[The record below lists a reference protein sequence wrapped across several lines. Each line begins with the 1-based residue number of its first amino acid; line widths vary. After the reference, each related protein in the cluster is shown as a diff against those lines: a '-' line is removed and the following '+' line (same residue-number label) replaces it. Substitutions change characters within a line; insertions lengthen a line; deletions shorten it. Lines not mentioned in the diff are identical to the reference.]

1 MTAGDSRGPIYR
13 DARDL
18 TPFGSAHM
26 QTPVRELAGS
36 VGGLIHGVLGGRDA
50 ALIAVDGEVPR
61 LKLMPGK
68 AAKAVH
74 DAIFSSKEPERLIAV
89 GRAYPGWAGLCS
101 VMAGLLAYQHGG
113 YLRGSELLQRG
124 LSIRNDDDANQ
135 YAATYLTRVVTRVE
149 VAERIEVPVLFSQES
164 VFLALSHSLRETGQ
178 LEAALQT
185 VAGLPPSLPTALA
198 RCALA
203 FALGRDKEVVIW
215 TEGLL
220 NSDDLSA
227 ALLLLRGRA
236 LRRLGA
242 NAEAHDALKEVL
254 RRRKTDAVLRNDA
267 LTDRALLVLDNGR
280 KSLNPRDWLRGRPAA
295 LETFEV
301 IRKDVDERRLW
312 EQEWDNLDGK

>member
-1 MTAGDSRGPIYR
+1 M
-13 DARDL
+13 
-18 TPFGSAHM
+18 
-26 QTPVRELAGS
+26 
-36 VGGLIHGVLGGRDA
+36 GGLIHGVFGGRDP
-50 ALIAVDGEVPR
+50 ALLAVDGEVPR

-68 AAKAVH
+68 AARAVH
-74 DAIFSSKEPERLIAV
+74 DAIFSSREPERLLAV
-89 GRAYPGWAGLCS
+89 GRTYPGWAGLCS

-113 YLRGSELLQRG
+113 YLRASELLQRG

-149 VAERIEVPVLFSQES
+149 VAERIEVPVLFGQES

-185 VAGLPPSLPTALA
+185 VAGLPPSLPSALA
-198 RCALA
+198 RCSLA

-242 NAEAHDALKEVL
+242 HTKAHEALKEVL
-254 RRRKTDAVLRNDA
+254 RRRKTDVVLRNDA

-280 KSLNPRDWLRGRPAA
+280 KSLNPRDWLRGRPAE

-301 IRKDVDERRLW
+301 IRKDIDERRLW
-312 EQEWDNLDGK
+312 EQEWENLDGK

>member
-1 MTAGDSRGPIYR
+1 MTAGDARGPIYR

-18 TPFGSAHM
+18 TPFGNV
-26 QTPVRELAGS
+26 QLRTPVRELAGS

-61 LKLMPGK
+61 LKRLPGK
-68 AAKAVH
+68 PAKAVH
-74 DAIFSSKEPERLIAV
+74 GAIFTSKEPERLIAL
-89 GRAYPGWAGLCS
+89 GRTYPGWAGLCS

-113 YLRGSELLQRG
+113 YLRASELLQRG

-149 VAERIEVPVLFSQES
+149 VAERVEVPVLFSQEA

-185 VAGLPPSLPTALA
+185 VAGLPPSLPSALA

-242 NAEAHDALKEVL
+242 RAKAQEALKEVL
-254 RRRKTDAVLRNDA
+254 RRRKTDVVLRNDA
-267 LTDRALLVLDNGR
+267 LTDRALLVLDTGR
-280 KSLNPRDWLRGRPAA
+280 KSLNPRDWLRGRPAE
-295 LETFEV
+295 LETFDV

-312 EQEWDNLDGK
+312 EQEWENLDGK

>member
-1 MTAGDSRGPIYR
+1 MTVGDARGPIYR

-18 TPFGSAHM
+18 TPFGNVQL

-50 ALIAVDGEVPR
+50 ALIAVDGDVPR
-61 LKLMPGK
+61 LKRMPGK

-74 DAIFSSKEPERLIAV
+74 EAIFSSKEPERLIAL

-101 VMAGLLAYQHGG
+101 AMAGLLAYQHGG
-113 YLRGSELLQRG
+113 YLRASELLQRG
-124 LSIRNDDDANQ
+124 LSTRNDDDANQ

-185 VAGLPPSLPTALA
+185 VAGLPPSLPSALA

-242 NAEAHDALKEVL
+242 HAKAQEALKEVL
-254 RRRKTDAVLRNDA
+254 RRRKTDVVLRNDA

-280 KSLNPRDWLRGRPAA
+280 KSLNPRDWLRGRPAE

-312 EQEWDNLDGK
+312 EQEWENLDGK